1 MVRRIISGAHPV
13 SATTHDVL
21 AGHGR
26 RANLVIADWGRAAEL
41 LVFPSDEPVAMG
53 AEFHY
58 RGSLWVITGSRRDS
72 QIMVAEPISH

>member
-13 SATTHDVL
+13 SATGQEVL

-41 LVFPSDEPVAMG
+41 LVFPAEEPVGVG
-53 AEFHY
+53 AAFRY
-58 RGSLWVITGSRRDS
+58 RGSIWVISGFRKDS
-72 QIMVAEPISH
+72 NIMVAEPTSH